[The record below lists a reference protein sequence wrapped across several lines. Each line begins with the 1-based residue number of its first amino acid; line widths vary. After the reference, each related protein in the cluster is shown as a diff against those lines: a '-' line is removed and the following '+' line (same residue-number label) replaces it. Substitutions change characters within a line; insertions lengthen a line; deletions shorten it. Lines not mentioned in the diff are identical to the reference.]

1 MRAVDK
7 QTSGA
12 LPPRTHTQTHAI
24 HTLAHTQ
31 PHAAVA
37 AVVCCCLPPLFVT
50 RDKEGQGGQGGQGA
64 SSPRHGPEEK
74 QSGKTEKQQQGGK
87 AENQAGWFSVLE
99 HDAPRSEV
107 LLVKVSAAADLEK
120 VALGFE
126 FASSGPMFGAMF
138 GGGHVRP
145 EAPFSVNGQIWEAL
159 FSVNGP
165 IWEALVSENGPISP
179 KLEAQWLR
187 FALLL

>member
-37 AVVCCCLPPLFVT
+37 AAVCCCLPPLFVT
-50 RDKEGQGGQGGQGA
+50 RDTEGEGGQGA
-64 SSPRHGPEEK
+64 SSPRHGPGEK
-74 QSGKTEKQQQGGK
+74 QGGKTEKQQQGGK
-87 AENQAGWFSVLE
+87 AENQAASFSVLE

-107 LLVKVSAAADLEK
+107 LLVNVSAAADLDK

-138 GGGHVRP
+138 GGGPCSPGGSVLRERTNFV
-145 EAPFSVNGQIWEAL
+145 EA
-159 FSVNGP
+159 
-165 IWEALVSENGPISP
+165 
-179 KLEAQWLR
+179 
-187 FALLL
+187 